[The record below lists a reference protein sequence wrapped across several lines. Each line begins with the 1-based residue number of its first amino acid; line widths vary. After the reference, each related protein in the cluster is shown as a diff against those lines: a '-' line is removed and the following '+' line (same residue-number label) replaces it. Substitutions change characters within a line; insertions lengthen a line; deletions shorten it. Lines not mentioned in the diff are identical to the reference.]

1 MSEPAAPRQEDT
13 GHIVR
18 RLAGIAWEYR
28 SDCLSL
34 LGLQLLLTGLTVA
47 ILALTGAGIDV
58 VRHAVEPDAPVSGL
72 TGWLQSHLIGNDALK
87 ACLYLAALILLVA
100 IGRAGLS
107 YAYTIQSVRF
117 LHGRVVV
124 GMRAR
129 VYSKLQQL
137 SFRFFDANASGSIIN
152 RVTADAHSIRLFI
165 EGVVLQVAIISLT
178 LAVCATYMF
187 LTDWRLTL
195 ACLSLLPLQ
204 VWYAIRFSGRVRP
217 AYEENRKLMDD
228 LVLGF
233 SESIQGVQ
241 TVKGLAAEERAK
253 GDFAR
258 RNEAVRSQKQK
269 VIGEVASFWPVVDG
283 LSQLSLCI
291 LLGYGGWLFAQG
303 QLALGTGLVTFAAL
317 LQQFAG
323 QVATVATVVDNAQVA
338 LTGAR
343 RIFEILDT
351 EPGVA
356 SRPEARSPG
365 RFLGK
370 VTFEGVSFEYR
381 ENNSVLR
388 DISFTANPGERIAI
402 AGATGSGKS
411 ALLSLIPRFYDP
423 RSGRVTLDGHD
434 LRDLPLA
441 ELRRQVGFVFQDN
454 FLFSNTVAAN
464 IAFGHPDA
472 DRARIERAARIAGAD
487 GFIRELSEG
496 YDSLLGESGVNLSGG
511 QRQRLAIARAL
522 LLEPTVLLLD
532 DPTSAIDP
540 ETEREILEAMEAAME
555 GRTTFI
561 VAHRLATL
569 RSADRILV
577 LERGRLAQVGNHD
590 ELMAQDGPYRRGILV
605 QTEGTAVP

>member
-1 MSEPAAPRQEDT
+1 MPEPAAPRQDDI
-13 GHIVR
+13 GRIVR

-28 SDCLSL
+28 RDCLSL
-34 LGLQLLLTGLTVA
+34 LGLQLLLTSLTVVV
-47 ILALTGAGIDV
+47 LALAGAGIDV
-58 VRHAVEPDAPVSGL
+58 VRHAMDPTSAVTGL
-72 TGWLQSHLIGNDALK
+72 TSWLMTHLLGDDPLG
-87 ACLYLAALILLVA
+87 ACLRLAALILVIAL
-100 IGRAGLS
+100 IRAALS
-107 YAYTIQSVRF
+107 YVYTLTSVRF

-165 EGVVLQVAIISLT
+165 EGVVLQVAIITLT
-178 LAVCATYMF
+178 LAVCSAYML

-204 VWYAIRFSGRVRP
+204 VWYAIRFSRRVRP

-253 GDFAR
+253 ADFAR
-258 RNEAVRSQKQK
+258 RNEAVRGQKQQ
-269 VIGEVASFWPVVDG
+269 VIGEVALFWPVIDG
-283 LSQLSLCI
+283 LSQLSLCM
-291 LLGYGGWLFAQG
+291 LLGYGGWMFAQG
-303 QLALGTGLVTFAAL
+303 ELALGTGLVAFAAL

-351 EPGVA
+351 EPGVM
-356 SRPEARSPG
+356 SRPGARSPG
-365 RFLGK
+365 RFLGR
-370 VTFEGVSFEYR
+370 VAFEQVAFEYR
-381 ENNSVLR
+381 ENNSVLH
-388 DISFTANPGERIAI
+388 DISFVAEPGERIAI

-423 RSGRVTLDGHD
+423 SSGRVTLDGHD
-434 LRDLPLA
+434 LRGLPLS
-441 ELRRQVGFVFQDN
+441 ELRRQVGFVFQEN

-472 DRARIERAARIAGAD
+472 NRERIERAARIAGAD
-487 GFIRELSEG
+487 GFIRELPEG

-577 LERGRLAQVGNHD
+577 LERGRLVQVGKH
-590 ELMAQDGPYRRGILV
+590 EALMTVDGPYRRAIQV
-605 QTEGTAVP
+605 QTEGGIQP